1 MPMRRPVMSTN
12 DFDST
17 ITPFDPDYDYS
28 WLSECGKEDAQAAV
42 RLAQRGAYLDKWV
55 KSEAAVGELMEAG
68 GGRLKDLL
76 GDLDRGSGTVLSGL
90 TPLMLYAMDQL
101 GNSRPQTL
109 AGMTVTLQADLVDPA
124 VVDENGDVR
133 ADSLLYKVMDY
144 LESVREAGVSRPS
157 TEFRRFIE
165 DSTADMGWVAMRA
178 LLVPSLSD
186 DSNVGGHRSVLDTPV
201 ETSMVGGPDAD
212 AVLERLSGYE
222 GLGEA
227 KGAARRFASLVK
239 LDRARVAAGL
249 PASSQSRHMV
259 FLGNPGT
266 GKTMVARVIADLLGA
281 MSAEG
286 HVPFI
291 EADRSMLLG
300 EWLGSSALK
309 TRHVVEAALG
319 GVLFIDEAYSLAG
332 TADVGGDRFAQ
343 EALDTLVKLM
353 EDHRDRLTVI
363 LAGYPEQ
370 MGRLMEM
377 NPGLASRI
385 GLTVRF
391 PDYDVEALMRIFR
404 AVAEDEF
411 FVVEEEAELPV
422 YKALERSRIFPHF
435 GNARAARNLFEASVR
450 ALAERLT
457 RQGADF
463 AELDPGELMTLR
475 FADTLR
481 ATL

>member
-1 MPMRRPVMSTN
+1 MSTN

-17 ITPFDPDYDYS
+17 ITPLDPEFDYS
-28 WLSECGKEDAQAAV
+28 WLAECGNEDGKAAV
-42 RLAQRGAYLDKWV
+42 RLARRGAYLDKWV
-55 KSEAAVGELMEAG
+55 KAEAAVGELMEAG
-68 GGRLKDLL
+68 GGRVKDLL
-76 GDLDRGSGTVLSGL
+76 GDLNRGSGTVLSGL
-90 TPLMLYAMDQL
+90 TPLMLYAMDKL
-101 GNSRPQTL
+101 GNFRPQTI
-109 AGMTVTLQADLVDPA
+109 AGMTVTLQADLSDPA
-124 VVDENGDVR
+124 VVDENGDVQ

-157 TEFRRFIE
+157 AEFRRFIE
-165 DSTADMGWVAMRA
+165 DPTADMGWVAMRA
-178 LLVPSLSD
+178 LLVPALESD
-186 DSNVGGHRSVLDTPV
+186 GHGGGHRSVLDVPV
-201 ETSMVGGPDAD
+201 DTSLAGGRDTD
-212 AVLERLSGYE
+212 AVLERLSRYE
-222 GLGEA
+222 GLDEA

-239 LDRARVAAGL
+239 LDGARAAAGL

-266 GKTMVARVIADLLGA
+266 GKTMVARVIADLLGTT
-281 MSAEG
+281 SADG
-286 HVPFI
+286 HVPFV

-309 TRHVVEAALG
+309 TRQVVEAALG

-332 TADVGGDRFAQ
+332 TADQGGDRFAQ

-353 EDHRDRLTVI
+353 EDHRSRLTVI

-370 MGRLMEM
+370 MVRLMEM

-391 PDYDVEALMRIFR
+391 PDYDMEALMRIFR
-404 AVAEDEF
+404 AIAEDEF
-411 FVVEEEAELPV
+411 YVVEEEAELPV
-422 YKALERSRIFPHF
+422 YRALERARIFPRF

-457 RQGADF
+457 RQEADF
-463 AELDPGELMTLR
+463 EELDPGELMTLR

-481 ATL
+481 ATSHPHETT